1 MAMMA
6 TGRTA
11 EDVARRISR
20 SVEWVTLR
28 QGVLALG
35 DEVKTALK
43 VKKGEHGYLSVGA
56 AAVLLAVPAEERPRA
71 VQLVLHPDW
80 QDEPL
85 GARDADAAVRKLVM
99 EPMRQRMA
107 WEKGAAAL
115 KKAWRERL
123 CMLLPDAA
131 CGDLAVVMG
140 KWDESRGGWD
150 VDATKPL
157 PPEDV
162 TEDGKGKKWVDLA
175 VRHGLAV
182 RVLAGGEGGDPVVDG
197 RLLRQAEEA
206 RAESGMEVWLKG
218 KKAAV
223 SGQASDVKTAEALL
237 NGEGDPNYD
246 ETEPTGEVATPAGQD
261 GIKIEQTMQHH
272 AMIDMGLVKKVAMW
286 ACSND
291 ADPNTAPEWV
301 PQWAKEL
308 AYEGRW
314 STIDAVVN
322 WVKGLK
328 G

>member
-1 MAMMA
+1 M
-6 TGRTA
+6 
-11 EDVARRISR
+11 
-20 SVEWVTLR
+20 
-28 QGVLALG
+28 
-35 DEVKTALK
+35 
-43 VKKGEHGYLSVGA
+43 
-56 AAVLLAVPAEERPRA
+56 
-71 VQLVLHPDW
+71 
-80 QDEPL
+80 
-85 GARDADAAVRKLVM
+85 
-99 EPMRQRMA
+99 
-107 WEKGAAAL
+107 
-115 KKAWRERL
+115 
-123 CMLLPDAA
+123 
-131 CGDLAVVMG
+131 
-140 KWDESRGGWD
+140 
-150 VDATKPL
+150 DATKPL

-261 GIKIEQTMQHH
+261 GMKIEQTMQHH